1 MKKVVINNRIEGR
14 IRLVRE
20 IWIVYNKDGDEKA
33 ICIRQC
39 RSIPDLFKPIS
50 NLSTY
55 ISFNTY
61 LLKAINSVA
70 FINNVVS
77 DVSLNITTD
86 SIIHTDINEVS
97 FDIYDLLVSAKNFS
111 KTLAVTLST
120 SHRLMS
126 YSEPP
131 NYIDDSLKHCEEI
144 DWIID
149 KLNLKKS

>member
-14 IRLVRE
+14 KDLVME
-20 IWIVYNKDGDEKA
+20 TWIVYDKDGDERTIYIKQ
-33 ICIRQC
+33 R
-39 RSIPDLFKPIS
+39 RSFPDLFKPIS

-61 LLKAINSVA
+61 FLKAINSVA
-70 FINNVVS
+70 F

-86 SIIHTDINEVS
+86 SIIYTDINEVS
-97 FDIYDLLVSAKNFS
+97 FDIYDLLVTAKNFS
-111 KTLAVTLST
+111 KTLAITLNIN
-120 SHRLMS
+120 HKIMS
-126 YSEPP
+126 FSEPP

-149 KLNLKKS
+149 KLKLKKS

>member
-14 IRLVRE
+14 KDLVRE
-20 IWIVYNKDGDEKA
+20 IWIVYDKDEDEKT
-33 ICIRQC
+33 IYIKQC

-70 FINNVVS
+70 F
-77 DVSLNITTD
+77 DVSLNITTN
-86 SIIHTDINEVS
+86 SIIYTDINEVS
-97 FDIYDLLVSAKNFS
+97 FDIYDLLVSAKNFL
-111 KTLAVTLST
+111 KTLAITLST

-126 YSEPP
+126 FSKSP
-131 NYIDDSLKHCEEI
+131 NFMDKSLKHCEEI